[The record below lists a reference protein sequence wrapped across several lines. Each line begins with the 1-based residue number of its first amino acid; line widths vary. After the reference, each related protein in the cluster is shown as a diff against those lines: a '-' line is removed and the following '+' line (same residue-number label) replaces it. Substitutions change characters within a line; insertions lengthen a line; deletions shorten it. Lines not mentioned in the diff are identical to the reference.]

1 MNITLDYLTGN
12 RKWLVRDFVVWG
24 DTGSLEAAMI
34 ATETEESSK
43 RVAFMRENSGG
54 NPQIVEY
61 TDLTDHRGNPLP
73 QTIVNAAII
82 IVPKGDPSGFVVG
95 NAGPT
100 SFRIAKVPGAS
111 PDAQV
116 DLIIMEMR

>member
-54 NPQIVEY
+54 NPRSSNI
-61 TDLTDHRGNPLP
+61 P
-73 QTIVNAAII
+73 I
-82 IVPKGDPSGFVVG
+82 
-95 NAGPT
+95 
-100 SFRIAKVPGAS
+100 
-111 PDAQV
+111 
-116 DLIIMEMR
+116 